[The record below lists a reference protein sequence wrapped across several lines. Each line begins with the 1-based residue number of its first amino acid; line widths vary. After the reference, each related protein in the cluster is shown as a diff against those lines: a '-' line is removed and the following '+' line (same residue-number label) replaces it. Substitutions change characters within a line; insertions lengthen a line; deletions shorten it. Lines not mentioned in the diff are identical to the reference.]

1 MRTLSELSEI
11 YPDENFLKIEGF
23 NDAVMGVDEASMR
36 LVYSKSKIM
45 KQLIKSMDYESAMV
59 HFDHNIGVKL
69 ETARMPIIVNDMFYT
84 SGI

>member
-59 HFDHNIGVKL
+59 HFDHNIEGKL